1 MSNLVNHSSFECDHS
16 FLIIIPVYNS
26 AEYLPRLIDL
36 LDQDLRCDN
45 VSVVFVNDGSTD
57 LSLDIIV
64 GFSGSRKNIS
74 IVDFEANRGQA
85 AARNAGLDFAKNNN
99 FDYVT
104 FLDADDTFDPGYVN
118 NLIKAVNPRVDIVI
132 GSFVS
137 ICDGVRDELNGRGYL
152 LDDFVESTSS
162 EMLTLLSKDEAT
174 VSPCNKLI
182 RVAICPFFPI
192 GVREEDTLWAFSL
205 FNGPNLHVVRCCGP
219 AYIYWIHSTSSTR
232 KADLRV
238 FDSFW
243 IMKQIESLLDRNN
256 VPARHFRLFW
266 ISNVIAYRLRG
277 LSIATRVLWSP
288 IWLTRILIS
297 NIGFYSK
304 ARTIAK
310 VFYSLR

>member
-1 MSNLVNHSSFECDHS
+1 MSNLVNYSSFKCDNS

-26 AEYLPRLIDL
+26 EEYLPRLIDL
-36 LDQDLRCDN
+36 LNQDLCFVN
-45 VSVVFVNDGSTD
+45 VGVVFVNDGSTD
-57 LSLDIIV
+57 SSLDIIV
-64 GFSGSRKNIS
+64 GFSGSRNNIFL
-74 IVDFEANRGQA
+74 VDFKTNRGQA
-85 AARNAGLDFAKNNN
+85 AARNAGLNFAKSNN

-104 FLDADDTFDPGYVN
+104 FLDADDTFDLGYIN
-118 NLIKAVNPRVDIVI
+118 KLIKSVNPRVDVVI

-137 ICDGVRDELNGRGYL
+137 ICDGVRDGLNGRGFL

-162 EMLTLLSKDEAT
+162 EMLALLSKDEAT

-182 RVAICPFFPI
+182 RVAICPFFPT
-192 GVREEDTLWAFSL
+192 GVKEEDTLWAFIL
-205 FNGPNLHVVRCCGP
+205 FDRPNLHVVRCYGP
-219 AYIYWIHSTSSTR
+219 AYIYWIHATSSTR

-243 IMKQIESLLDRNN
+243 VVNQIESLLHRNN
-256 VPARHFRLFW
+256 VPAKYFRLFW

-277 LSIATRVLWSP
+277 LPIVMRLLWSP
-288 IWLTRILIS
+288 IWLPRILIS

-310 VFYSLR
+310 VFYGLR